1 MIIHSLTLFFKSVQG
16 QFLRFLPYV
25 DIVHGPVEWA
35 DDTLKD
41 CLNEFRN
48 NTYFAQKYL
57 SSVTV
62 SLDHEN
68 GLNVANHD
76 HANGTDSLTNPKHVT
91 IRIEEESPIP
101 HLKIDDWKLTTQRD
115 ALIIFPGFNSS
126 VRKGCEMWS
135 QFLSMTTLC
144 HYVQPIYFGWP
155 NGMIARYWKAS
166 HTGACGPDTR
176 KRFGELLDGLRANG
190 IRRVHLMSHSMGSQ
204 ALLSAFQNKEDG
216 SPSDV
221 ALRFK
226 ASSERSSTSTN
237 SDSLICRTITIL
249 NPDFP
254 LAAFKDH
261 AFASIRAICN
271 HITVVGDQN
280 DTPLFFSHNFN
291 QIRNFVCC
299 GKKDTFPSILLGNK
313 TPHSFASLGSHFHLL
328 YDEIKESNTPNDNNN
343 NNTNNTVT
351 DETDNPNKDQQ
362 SRQYNIFRQNSWIND
377 FHFPPSIISGTA
389 VAPEVEKNKEWYDM
403 DVIDTTSLD
412 TNIKGLRHSSFQM
425 NPIMLNDM
433 EELIIT
439 GQRASHRQTLV
450 HRSGNMYSYCHAP
463 SHVAM

>member
-1 MIIHSLTLFFKSVQG
+1 MFVLFFFNSVQG
-16 QFLRFLPYV
+16 QFLRFLPHV
-25 DIVHGPVEWA
+25 DVVHGPEEWTE
-35 DDTLKD
+35 DTWKD

-48 NTYFAQKYL
+48 HTYFTQKYL

-62 SLDHEN
+62 SVDPEN

-76 HANGTDSLTNPKHVT
+76 HDNSNDSSAKPKHVT
-91 IRIEEESPIP
+91 LRVEESSPMSY
-101 HLKIDDWKLTTQRD
+101 LKIDDWKLTTQRD
-115 ALIIFPGFNSS
+115 ALIIIPGFNSS

-144 HYVQPIYFGWP
+144 HYVKPIYFGWP
-155 NGMIARYWKAS
+155 NGCLSHYWEAS
-166 HTGACGPDTR
+166 HVGACGAETR

-190 IRRVHLMSHSMGSQ
+190 ILRVHLISHSMGCQ

-216 SPSDV
+216 SPSDI

-226 ASSERSSTSTN
+226 APSERSSTNTTG
-237 SDSLICRTITIL
+237 DSLTCRTITIL

-261 AFASIRAICN
+261 AFASIRNICN
-271 HITVVGDQN
+271 CITLVGDRN
-280 DTPLFFSHNFN
+280 DTPLFFSHKMNV
-291 QIRNFVCC
+291 IRNVVCC
-299 GKKDTFPSILLGNK
+299 CKNEKFPSILLGNK
-313 TPHSFASLGSHFHLL
+313 TPHTFSSLGAHFNLL
-328 YDEIKESNTPNDNNN
+328 YNEAKESNTSSDTDRNETEKTDSHND
-343 NNTNNTVT
+343 
-351 DETDNPNKDQQ
+351 DEQSQQ
-362 SRQYNIFRQNSWIND
+362 LNIFKRTHWINE
-377 FHFPPSIISGTA
+377 FHFPPSIVSGTA
-389 VAPEVEKNKEWYDM
+389 VAPEVEENKEWFDM

-439 GQRASHRQTLV
+439 GQRASRRQTLV